1 MSLLLLAAHVLSMAG
16 FATYSA
22 LLAQLRELWQ
32 LTNTQAGIVGGLFFG
47 GYIATVSYAAALT
60 DRTDP
65 RRIYAAGSALC
76 VAGCAGFG
84 LFAGGFASAAL
95 FHVLIGAGI
104 AATYMPG
111 LRLLSDRITGSGQ
124 SRVIAFYTSFF
135 GIGVAF
141 SYALAG
147 LVEPALGWRATF
159 LVSAAGPLAAGLLVF
174 FGVQPLARP
183 PAPRRR
189 FSLGSLFPLAAWR
202 RVLAVRAAAGYTLGY
217 AVHCFELLGSG
228 AWTVA
233 FLVFA
238 ASQHAPGASF
248 PWSAAAIASA
258 VSLLAVPASVLG
270 NEAALRIGR
279 RRWILVVM
287 GASGIGG
294 ILLGLS
300 APLAWPL
307 VLALLMLYT
316 VLVMA
321 DSAALTAGL
330 VASAPAELRG
340 TAMGLYS
347 LCGFAGGMFGPP
359 VFGLVLDTAGGNTS
373 VAAWGWAYAA
383 IGAGCLAAPLVVRFS
398 SRQA

>member
-1 MSLLLLAAHVLSMAG
+1 MAG

-22 LLAQLRELWQ
+22 LLAELRDLWK
-32 LTNTQAGIVGGLFFG
+32 LSNAQAGLVGGLFFA
-47 GYIATVSYAAALT
+47 GYIASVSYAAALT
-60 DRTDP
+60 DRVDP

-84 LFAGGFASAAL
+84 LFADGFASAA
-95 FHVLIGAGI
+95 FFQVLGGAGI

-111 LRLLSDRITGSGQ
+111 LRLLSERISGPAQ
-124 SRVIAFYTSFF
+124 SRVVAFYTSFF

-147 LVEPALGWRATF
+147 MLAPGMGWRTAF
-159 LVSAAGPLAAGLLVF
+159 LVSAVGPLAAGLVVF
-174 FGVQPLARP
+174 FCVS
-183 PAPRRR
+183 PAPRHAVQAQA
-189 FSLGSLFPLAAWR
+189 FSLSQLFPVAAWR

-217 AVHCFELLGSG
+217 AVHCFELLGAG

-248 PWSAAAIASA
+248 PWTAAAIASA

-270 NEAALRIGR
+270 NEVALRIGR
-279 RRWILVVM
+279 RRWILIVM
-287 GASGIGG
+287 SASSIGG
-294 ILLGLS
+294 IVMALC
-300 APLAWPL
+300 APLAWPV
-307 VLALLMLYT
+307 VLGLLMIYT
-316 VLVMA
+316 VLTMA
-321 DSAALTAGL
+321 ESATLTAGL

-347 LCGFAGGMFGPP
+347 LCGFSGGMLGPP
-359 VFGLVLDTAGGNTS
+359 VFGLVLDTAGGNAS
-373 VAAWGWAYAA
+373 VAAWSWAYAA
-383 IGAGCLAAPLVVRFS
+383 IGAGCLAAPLAVRLAS
-398 SRQA
+398 GGGLRQPPASPSR